1 MTSQRSLLIP
11 LLMATLA
18 AGTAPPSMAQT
29 TNAECALRVAS
40 GPAGKVY
47 QLMVRDMQAVCGAT
61 VPLCAVA
68 STGGLRNLSLL
79 AASEAELGIVQVDTM
94 RDMASDESTQAL
106 QAVMPLHS
114 NLLHVLTLAAGSL
127 VDVKKL
133 PGTKVA
139 VPGTGRQAV
148 LTRFSQLKG
157 MTVAAVGST
166 QAMGQTL
173 ERQLAYGMRF
183 VVADSDDQALS
194 LLRSGQ
200 VQAVFTLGGWPL
212 PSITRHRPDSGLQLV
227 EFDAAPQA
235 PFVTVRRNYQDL
247 GAFNFSFLAVPN
259 LLVSR
264 PFKAGGPT
272 ATKVA
277 ALQRCLTQH
286 LDELQEGRYQP
297 GWKEIKDTAN
307 THGVAPIVAPAKV
320 ARTAAAAKQSN

>member
-1 MTSQRSLLIP
+1 
-11 LLMATLA
+11 
-18 AGTAPPSMAQT
+18 
-29 TNAECALRVAS
+29 
-40 GPAGKVY
+40 
-47 QLMVRDMQAVCGAT
+47 
-61 VPLCAVA
+61 
-68 STGGLRNLSLL
+68 
-79 AASEAELGIVQVDTM
+79 
-94 RDMASDESTQAL
+94 
-106 QAVMPLHS
+106 
-114 NLLHVLTLAAGSL
+114 
-127 VDVKKL
+127 
-133 PGTKVA
+133 
-139 VPGTGRQAV
+139 VPGTGRQVV

-183 VVADSDDQALS
+183 VVADTDDQALA

-200 VQAVFTLGGWPL
+200 VQALFTLGGWPL
-212 PSITRHRPDSGLQLV
+212 PAITRHRPGSGLQLV
-227 EFDAAPQA
+227 EFDLAPQA

-297 GWKEIKDTAN
+297 GWKEIKDTTN
-307 THGVAPIVAPAKV
+307 THGVAAIAAPAKA
-320 ARTAAAAKQSN
+320 ARTATAAR